1 MRFSLCVTALVGLTA
16 CSPGIPDSGAGIPD
30 SGAGVGFG
38 TADQYI
44 AQQRARDAALE
55 GTTALPPAGSISPEG
70 ANRASSGA
78 PLSATGAPRYAGSS
92 NSSAPGQG
100 NAQPGGSVNGV
111 YTPTGGL
118 SSASTSDDIARETA
132 ARLAET
138 SQNSGQQVLHAS
150 PSNPAPQTV
159 TSAGGI
165 SNENSFDAV
174 GNARSIQDDAQLIA
188 QNRAQYQVVQPGALP
203 ERSGNVGPNIVKY
216 ALETSHPVGQQIYT
230 RMGLN
235 KQSKF
240 QRNCAKYASSDQA
253 QTDFLAQGGPRRDK
267 LGLDPDG
274 DGFACAWDPRPFRAA
289 VRN

>member
-1 MRFSLCVTALVGLTA
+1 MRLSLCVTALLGLTA
-16 CSPGIPDSGAGIPD
+16 CAPGVPDSGASVPN

-55 GTTALPPAGSISPEG
+55 GTAVPPAGAISPENPG
-70 ANRASSGA
+70 QSAAGA
-78 PLSATGAPRYAGSS
+78 PLSATTATAGAAAQQPS
-92 NSSAPGQG
+92 G
-100 NAQPGGSVNGV
+100 NGA

-118 SSASTSDDIARETA
+118 NSASTSDEIARETA

-159 TSAGGI
+159 SSAGGI
-165 SNENSFDAV
+165 SNENNFDAV
-174 GNARSIQDDAQLIA
+174 GNARTIQDDAELIA

-203 ERSGNVGPNIVKY
+203 ERTGNAGPNIVQY
-216 ALETSHPVGQQIYT
+216 ALETSHARGQQLYT
-230 RMGLN
+230 RVGIN
-235 KQSKF
+235 KQAKF
-240 QRNCAKYASSDQA
+240 QRNCAKYASADQA
-253 QTDFLAQGGPRRDK
+253 QSDFLAQGGPRRDR

-274 DGFACAWDPRPFRAA
+274 DGFACNWDPRPFRAA
-289 VRN
+289 VQN

>member
-1 MRFSLCVTALVGLTA
+1 MRFSLCVAALVGLTA
-16 CSPGIPDSGAGIPD
+16 CSPSVPDSAADIPD

-55 GTTALPPAGSISPEG
+55 GTSAVPPAGTISPENPG
-70 ANRASSGA
+70 QPSQATAGA
-78 PLSATGAPRYAGSS
+78 PLSATR
-92 NSSAPGQG
+92 SSASTTATSTTRPTQQSG
-100 NAQPGGSVNGV
+100 NGV

-118 SSASTSDDIARETA
+118 EAASTSDEIARETA

-138 SQNSGQQVLHAS
+138 SQNSGREVLHAS

-165 SNENSFDAV
+165 SNENNFDAV
-174 GNARSIQDDAQLIA
+174 GNARSIEDDAQLIA
-188 QNRAQYQVVQPGALP
+188 QNRAQYEVVQPGALP
-203 ERSGNVGPNIVKY
+203 ARSGNSGPNIVQY
-216 ALETSHPVGQQIYT
+216 ALQTKHAVGQQLYT
-230 RMGLN
+230 RVGLN
-235 KQSKF
+235 KRAKF

-274 DGFACAWDPRPFRAA
+274 DGYACGWDPRPFRAA
-289 VRN
+289 IGN